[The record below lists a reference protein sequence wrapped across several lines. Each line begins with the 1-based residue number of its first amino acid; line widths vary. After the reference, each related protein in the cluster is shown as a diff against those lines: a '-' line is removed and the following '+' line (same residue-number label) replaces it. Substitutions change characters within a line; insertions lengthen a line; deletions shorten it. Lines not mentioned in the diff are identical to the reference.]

1 MLRLSD
7 LAYELPDGLIAQ
19 APAAERDGSR
29 LLVLNRA
36 SGVVGHHVFRELPAL
51 LRPGDLLLLND
62 TKVIPARLNG
72 RWESGGGVELLLLR
86 EAEPGLWETMVKPA
100 AKARP
105 GRLIALGDG
114 ARARVAA
121 YAGPGRRLLRFDP
134 GSDVRALLER
144 HGRMPLPPYIRR
156 PASHVPRPTS
166 GQSAI
171 RNPQSAMDRERYQ
184 TVYAREEGAI
194 AAPTAGLHF
203 TEALL
208 ERVAGAGIE
217 VRRITLHVGL
227 GTFQPICAALVEDH
241 RMEPERYVIPE
252 ATAQAVKAAKAEG
265 RRVIAVGTTAVR
277 TLEHSALR
285 GGEVHA
291 GPAEAD
297 LFITPDHRFRVVDG
311 MVTNFHLPGSTP
323 LVLVAALAG
332 LERVKGAYAEAVA
345 RGYRFYSYGD
355 AMLIL

>member
-1 MLRLSD
+1 MRLAD
-7 LAYELPDGLIAQ
+7 LEYDLPEELIAQ
-19 APAAERDGSR
+19 APVAARDASR
-29 LLVLNRA
+29 LLVLHRA
-36 SGVVGHHVFRELPAL
+36 TGVVGHHIFRELPAL
-51 LRPGDLLLLND
+51 LRAGDLLVLND
-62 TKVIPARLNG
+62 TKVIPARLAG
-72 RWESGGGVELLLLR
+72 RWESGGGVELLLVR
-86 EAEPGLWETMVKPA
+86 EMEPGVWEAMVKPA

-114 ARARVAA
+114 GRARVAA

-144 HGRMPLPPYIRR
+144 HGLMPLPPYIRR
-156 PASHVPRPTS
+156 PESRVPSPGS
-166 GQSAI
+166 DDSAI
-171 RNPQSAMDRERYQ
+171 RNPQSAMDRARYQ

-208 ERVAGAGIE
+208 DAMPGAGIE
-217 VRRITLHVGL
+217 VRRITLHVGP
-227 GTFQPICAALVEDH
+227 GTFRPIRTARIQDH
-241 RMEPERYVIPE
+241 RMETERYAVPE
-252 ATAQAVKAAKAEG
+252 GTAQAVKAAVAEG

-277 TLEHSALR
+277 ALEHAALR
-285 GGEVHA
+285 GGEVQA

-297 LFITPDHRFRVVDG
+297 LFITPGHRFRVVDG

-332 LERVKGAYAEAVA
+332 LERIQAAYAEAVA

>member
-1 MLRLSD
+1 LRLSD
-7 LAYELPDGLIAQ
+7 LAYDLPEGLIAQ

-29 LLVLNRA
+29 LLVLSRA
-36 SGVVGHHVFRELPAL
+36 TGIVGHHVFRELPTL
-51 LRPGDLLLLND
+51 LRPGDLLVLND
-62 TKVIPARLNG
+62 TKVIPARLAG
-72 RWESGGGVELLLLR
+72 RWESGGSVELLLLR
-86 EAEPGLWETMVKPA
+86 EAEPGVWEALVKPA

-105 GRLIALGDG
+105 GRVIVLGDG
-114 ARARVAA
+114 GRARVAA

-134 GSDVRALLER
+134 GSDARGLLER
-144 HGRMPLPPYIRR
+144 HGRIPLPPYIRR
-156 PASHVPRPTS
+156 PGSNVPRPGS
-166 GQSAI
+166 GHSAF
-171 RNPQSAMDRERYQ
+171 RNPESAMDRERYQ

-208 ERVAGAGIE
+208 DAVAGAGIG
-217 VRRITLHVGL
+217 VRRITLHVGP
-227 GTFQPICAALVEDH
+227 GTFQPIRAARIRDH

-285 GGEVHA
+285 GGEVQA

-297 LFITPDHRFRVVDG
+297 LFITPGHRFRVVDG

-332 LERVKGAYAEAVA
+332 LERVKAAYAEAVA